1 MQMKSTS
8 AAWELLVCIGIGL
21 LISGIS
27 DGLSNFFVVVTCI
40 AVAVSW
46 LTFSN
51 VPAGLLFLLL
61 YLFLLMVSFTLA
73 SASVLFSQID
83 LNSFHLVKIRL
94 YRAIGGALSFM
105 SPIPLVSTAWT
116 AVRPMMAIVYLM
128 ACFQVMLHMAL
139 GLLANIYPSQPLHIT
154 RLLVGVPL
162 GLLLIC
168 QVFW

>member
-1 MQMKSTS
+1 MYYSLVFASIPRVHLGCVAFIAAAAVLFAQVLSSFLLPLTAVHHAYTSSLPPQGYSAGFAHVTPMQMKSTS

-61 YLFLLMVSFTLA
+61 YLFLLMVSF
-73 SASVLFSQID
+73 
-83 LNSFHLVKIRL
+83 
-94 YRAIGGALSFM
+94 
-105 SPIPLVSTAWT
+105 
-116 AVRPMMAIVYLM
+116 
-128 ACFQVMLHMAL
+128 
-139 GLLANIYPSQPLHIT
+139 
-154 RLLVGVPL
+154 VPL
-162 GLLLIC
+162 QARAPFFRFKFILSR
-168 QVFW
+168 V

>member
-51 VPAGLLFLLL
+51 VPAGLLFLLM
-61 YLFLLMVSFTLA
+61 YLFLLMVSLIPVHSRLFCRFKFISSREDSLVPGDWRRSFLHVAYSARECSVVCLLA
-73 SASVLFSQID
+73 YDGCRLFNGVFLGDAALGAGSSSEHLPVAAAAYHAVVGRRAPRLAADLPSVL
-83 LNSFHLVKIRL
+83 
-94 YRAIGGALSFM
+94 
-105 SPIPLVSTAWT
+105 
-116 AVRPMMAIVYLM
+116 VR
-128 ACFQVMLHMAL
+128 
-139 GLLANIYPSQPLHIT
+139 
-154 RLLVGVPL
+154 
-162 GLLLIC
+162 
-168 QVFW
+168 

>member
-46 LTFSN
+46 LTFLN

-61 YLFLLMVSFTLA
+61 YLFLLMVSLA
-73 SASVLFSQID
+73 Q
-83 LNSFHLVKIRL
+83 
-94 YRAIGGALSFM
+94 
-105 SPIPLVSTAWT
+105 
-116 AVRPMMAIVYLM
+116 
-128 ACFQVMLHMAL
+128 ACFFC
-139 GLLANIYPSQPLHIT
+139 
-154 RLLVGVPL
+154 RL
-162 GLLLIC
+162 I
-168 QVFW
+168 